1 LRDYE
6 CQIAFRQTDFGP
18 PWEIEGDVTVRSELT
33 AEERN
38 LLVRLPRWVVG
49 AASLVHDEGA
59 TRNRQKLD
67 NGFLAVANGRDMG
80 NRVIADFA
88 TAAIKVYDDDP
99 KASGVDPATVEG
111 RDLVIGY
118 AQTAMNILRGKA
130 DEDDAATYRRWL
142 LDITDYV
149 IADVRHERIGFGG
162 VHVHPDEKHLRERLS
177 AVTRATPPS
186 S

>member
-1 LRDYE
+1 
-6 CQIAFRQTDFGP
+6 
-18 PWEIEGDVTVRSELT
+18 VTVRSELT

-49 AASLVHDEGA
+49 AAALVHDEGA

-80 NRVIADFA
+80 NPVVAELAGA
-88 TAAIKVYDDDP
+88 TIKIYDEDP
-99 KASGVDPATVEG
+99 KASGVDPAVAEG

-118 AQTAMNILRGKA
+118 AQTSMNILRAKA

-142 LDITDYV
+142 LNITDFV
-149 IADVRHERIGFGG
+149 ITDVRHERIGFGG
-162 VHVHPDEKHLRERLS
+162 VHVHPDEKQFRDRLS
-177 AVTRATPPS
+177 AVTRAPS
-186 S
+186 A